1 MSCQK
6 RKRDRARLR
15 DTKET
20 DIALVKAFVGATVL
34 VPRKELKLVFL
45 RVEAAATEAGNIDI
59 CTNFVV
65 T

>member
-15 DTKET
+15 DTEI
-20 DIALVKAFVGATVL
+20 DIALVKAIVGVTV
-34 VPRKELKLVFL
+34 RASQGMETRWEIL

>member
-15 DTKET
+15 DTEI

>member
-15 DTKET
+15 DTET